1 MKEDIDKHILFAF
14 LEGNATLMQRVR
26 IEQWLEE
33 KANQELYYQWIEEWE
48 NQNLQLVPDTEAAYQ
63 KSLLRIRHSAAGP
76 VRATVPP
83 GVVPEGVGR
92 RTPVRYWRVAASVAL
107 LVASLGWLWTER
119 DRVLT
124 REYRSGYGEVV
135 PLTLPDGSRV
145 VLNANSTL
153 RVPRFGFGKTA
164 REVVLSGEAR
174 FSVQHTQSHQRFIV
188 RTPQQLAVEVLGTEF
203 VVFSRPRGS
212 KVVLN
217 KGKVRLWGPNG
228 GLAKPLALRPGD
240 VVTIAPTGGMRVQ
253 HGQAVEMHHA
263 WEEKRFV
270 FLNTSVR
277 EITAMLKENYG
288 ITVLVPDTSVADRTF
303 GGTFKVTKPE
313 TLLRSLSELLDL
325 QLVAVNASTYQLK
338 EADPESATD
347 QQ

>member
-1 MKEDIDKHILFAF
+1 MKEDIDKPVLFAF
-14 LEGNATLMQRVR
+14 LEGKATLMQRVR

-48 NQNLQLVPDTEAAYQ
+48 NQNLQLVPDTEAAYR
-63 KSLLRIRHSAAGP
+63 KSLMRIRQSAAGP
-76 VRATVPP
+76 VRATTPP
-83 GVVPEGVGR
+83 EVAPEGVSR
-92 RTPVRYWRVAASVAL
+92 RVPARYWRAAASVAL
-107 LVASLGWLWTER
+107 LVACLGWMWTER
-119 DRVLT
+119 DRLLT
-124 REYRSGYGEVV
+124 REYRSGYGQVM

-153 RVPRFGFGKTA
+153 RVPRFGFGKTD

-188 RTPQQLAVEVLGTEF
+188 RTPQHLAVEVLGTEI

-217 KGKVRLWGPNG
+217 KGKVRLWVPNRDG
-228 GLAKPLALRPGD
+228 AKPLAIVPGD
-240 VVTIAPTGGMRVQ
+240 VVTIEPAGGLLVK
-253 HGQAVEMHHA
+253 HGQAVQMHHA
-263 WEEKRFV
+263 WEEKRYV

-288 ITVLVPDTSVADRTF
+288 ITVLVPDASVAGRTF

-325 QLVAVNASTYQLK
+325 QLVTVNASTYQLK
-338 EADPESATD
+338 AADPVSAAD
-347 QQ
+347 Q